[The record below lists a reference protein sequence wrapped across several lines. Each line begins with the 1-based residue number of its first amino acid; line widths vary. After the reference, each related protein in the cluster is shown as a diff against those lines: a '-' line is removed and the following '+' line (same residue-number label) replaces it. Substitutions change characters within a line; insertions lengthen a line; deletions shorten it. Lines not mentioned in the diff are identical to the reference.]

1 MNPPSRTARQI
12 ADLVGGS
19 VEGDQS
25 VQIHWIAPVDQ
36 AGEGQLTFAADEK
49 YAARLAESG
58 ASAAIVGDK
67 PESAP
72 MTLIRVDNV
81 QAAVATLL
89 SAMVPE
95 PPAPPP
101 GVHPSAVVDD
111 SAVVDPS
118 ASVGPCVTIGP
129 EATVAADVVLL
140 AGARVGGGVTLGRQ
154 SRICENAVIADGCHV
169 GSRCIIGPN
178 TTVGFTGFGYFTQ
191 DGVHHLVPH
200 VGDVVIEDDVEI
212 GANSCID
219 RAKFGSTRIGAGTK
233 IDNLVQ
239 VAHNVQ
245 VGRGC
250 LLVGQCGIA
259 GSVKLGEYV
268 VLGGHAGVRDNIEI
282 GSQVQAAA
290 FSAIAADIPDGEIV
304 AGIPA
309 QPARKALRV
318 SRSQEK
324 LPDLLK
330 RVKTLEAKVK
340 QLDPSENA

>member
-1 MNPPSRTARQI
+1 MNPPSKTAREI
-12 ADLVGGS
+12 AEIVGGC
-19 VEGDQS
+19 VEGDES
-25 VQIHWIAPVDQ
+25 VQVHWIAPVDQ

-49 YAARLAESG
+49 YAAKLAESD
-58 ASAAIVGDK
+58 ASVAIVGDQ

-72 MTLIRVDNV
+72 MTLIRVPDV

-89 SAMVPE
+89 TALAPQA
-95 PPAPPP
+95 PAAPP
-101 GVHPSAVVDD
+101 GVHPSAVVDET
-111 SAVVDPS
+111 ATVEAS
-118 ASVGPCVTIGP
+118 ASVGPFVSIGP
-129 EATVAADVVLL
+129 DTSIASGAILL
-140 AGARVGGGVTLGRQ
+140 AGARVGAGAVIGEDTRL
-154 SRICENAVIADGCHV
+154 CENAVIADRCRV
-169 GSRCIIGPN
+169 GARCVIGPN

-191 DGVHHLVPH
+191 DGVHQLVPH

-212 GANSCID
+212 GANSCVD

-245 VGRGC
+245 VGKGC

-259 GSVKLGEYV
+259 GSAELGDYV

-282 GSQVQAAA
+282 GSQVQASA
-290 FSAIAADIPDGEIV
+290 FCAVAQDVPAGETV

-309 QPARKALRV
+309 LPARQALRV
-318 SRSQEK
+318 SRAQEK

-340 QLDPSENA
+340 ELDSSENA